1 MASSSGT
8 HITFVC
14 YVDKVTHMAPT
25 NSLIVICVTPL
36 PATISLGAL
45 CGLTPLNKIESLS
58 FLITR
63 VLWHFAEEI

>member
-1 MASSSGT
+1 
-8 HITFVC
+8 
-14 YVDKVTHMAPT
+14 MAPT